1 MLAIEVNARISVGS
15 VEKLPFVF
23 VQARNV
29 GTPPC
34 VQETAGIDERVT
46 VILDDS
52 SILHVYNLNVPPS
65 LLCVPESLRYPVA
78 ELGIL
83 VEVTFLGKVFEI
95 LVDLS
100 YSCGHG

>member
-83 VEVTFLGKVFEI
+83 VEVIFLGKVFEI

-100 YSCGHG
+100 CSCGHG